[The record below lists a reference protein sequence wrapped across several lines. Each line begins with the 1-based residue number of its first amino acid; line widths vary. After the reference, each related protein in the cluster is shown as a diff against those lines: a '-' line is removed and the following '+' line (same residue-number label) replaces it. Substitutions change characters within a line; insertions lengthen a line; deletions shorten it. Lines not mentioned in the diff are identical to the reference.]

1 MQKRPVKVRIIV
13 LLAMSALLMGAF
25 FIAPGPAKGQGGWSH
40 DFDFTTSD
48 WAFVPEHNS
57 NFTPADFGSWQSGVG
72 WQAVNASNHVT
83 GIDHYTLAR
92 IGVGWSLAGPR
103 TITEFSIVYDLTQG
117 TWNVGNCPGAG
128 CTYYPTQITAD
139 VGIVASAAS
148 LPDTSGTNKTISW
161 TGSLAN
167 VQGIAVD
174 LEAAYFADNFGS
186 GSYGSGVIKSLHIAG
201 LGTDPFEEAG
211 LFTPTPT
218 PTATFTATPPY
229 YTPQPITT
237 LTADSPTCMTPD
249 TRSASFLTGQQWAFN
264 GGANYAVPLP
274 QRFLRL
280 PPGGSASMSVNLSDA
295 EYKLQVVYQSS
306 GIGGGSFVAS
316 VGGQPYTIQPADSAE
331 HTFET
336 EPIRY
341 ATGATTLGLSK
352 PATDS
357 VDVVIKFFCL
367 SAVQG
372 SGSGAITTGGD
383 KNDQCETCDPPI
395 SITDIPGIL
404 NWLLCNI
411 RRLWTCY
418 LLPILTNILSFIG
431 TIIKFILSFFG
442 WIVRGIGDI
451 LNWVAGLISSAWGSI
466 TGWISNLF
474 AGVNNDFHSSGIAD
488 DMNVAASRTRDLPTA
503 IGNGI
508 STLGGQ
514 LSQIFTNTGQGLG
527 GFIDFIWRLINFG
540 ASAIAYVI
548 GLIPLVIQSFVDGIN
563 SASTPPS
570 GSPLCS
576 NPASLAY
583 YPCLGFYVLD
593 NTIFAGPAGYLF
605 PVLIG
610 IIVFY
615 NLVWIFTR
623 IKEELSK

>member
-1 MQKRPVKVRIIV
+1 MQKRPIKVRIIV

-25 FIAPGPAKGQGGWSH
+25 FIAPGAVKAQGGARSY
-40 DFDFTTSD
+40 DFSQSD
-48 WAFVPEHNS
+48 WSWHS
-57 NFTPADFGSWQSGVG
+57 SGFGRCEAGAPPVYASYQTGVG
-72 WQAVNASNHVT
+72 WRTTDDPGAT
-83 GIDHYTLAR
+83 RTLGC
-92 IGVGWSLAGPR
+92 IWVYPAGGANY
-103 TITEFSIVYDLTQG
+103 TITGVRVVGHFSAPASTAFRGVIAE
-117 TWNVGNCPGAG
+117 PGAQNIG
-128 CTYYPTQITAD
+128 FLPT
-139 VGIVASAAS
+139 
-148 LPDTSGTNKTISW
+148 TSGNFDVTFSVNT
-161 TGSLAN
+161 TVQQLA
-167 VQGIAVD
+167 VVFDTQD
-174 LEAAYFADNFGS
+174 
-186 GSYGSGVIKSLHIAG
+186 SYGPNYIYAVYL
-201 LGTDPFEEAG
+201 TV
-211 LFTPTPT
+211 
-218 PTATFTATPPY
+218 PPY
-229 YTPQPITT
+229 YTPVPLTT
-237 LTADSPTCMTPD
+237 LVPDLPTCTMPD
-249 TRSASFLTGQQWAFN
+249 TRSASFRPGQQWAFN
-264 GGANYAVPLP
+264 GGADYAVPLP
-274 QRFLRL
+274 QQFLRL

-306 GIGGGSFVAS
+306 GLGGGSFVAS
-316 VGGQPYTIQPADSAE
+316 VGGLPYTIQPADSAE

-336 EPIRY
+336 EPIQY
-341 ATGATTLGLSK
+341 PTGATTLGLSK

-451 LNWVAGLISSAWGSI
+451 LNWVAGLISSVWGSI

-488 DMNVAASRTRDLPTA
+488 DMNIAASRTRDLPTA

-527 GFIDFIWRLINFG
+527 GFTNFIWRLINFG